1 MDPSPRISV
10 LHALSS
16 TSNYTSA
23 LPPLPTPLAD
33 PVSPK
38 HPETP
43 TKKLKRRVLPQD
55 DSPPPP
61 AVNEDSHDSTKRS
74 YGDIKD
80 LEILYNLWKGAGKS
94 VNLWD
99 WLQGYL
105 GSFSNEEDGDGDG
118 EVEEGEV
125 GVDEGDEPARV
136 SLMRKRKRAQE
147 EEQGKGKD
155 DGNGN
160 GNEVEVEVGVD
171 DQDKVLEEEKRD
183 RLHASFVRFCEE
195 ARMLGMVRARGKGV
209 GRRAD
214 EVVKGVTLV

>member
-1 MDPSPRISV
+1 MDPSPRISI
-10 LHALSS
+10 LHALSN
-16 TSNYTSA
+16 TSSYTSA
-23 LPPLPTPLAD
+23 LPPLPHTAD
-33 PVSPK
+33 PGSSPKPK

-43 TKKLKRRVLPQD
+43 TKKSNLKRTAMPK
-55 DSPPPP
+55 PPPP
-61 AVNEDSHDSTKRS
+61 GEVNGEGNNHETRKGS

-99 WLQGYL
+99 WLQGYM
-105 GSFSNEEDGDGDG
+105 GSFSNEDDGHGQ
-118 EVEEGEV
+118 EEEEV
-125 GVDEGDEPARV
+125 GLDEGDEPARV
-136 SLMRKRKRAQE
+136 SLMRKRKRAQQEKEGEENENENENEVDIDGQEKERDE
-147 EEQGKGKD
+147 EEEGK
-155 DGNGN
+155 
-160 GNEVEVEVGVD
+160 
-171 DQDKVLEEEKRD
+171 KRD